1 MFNIATFNYVCLK
14 AQSRSIHRTFD
25 KKWVPYPAYSYTPAI
40 LQVPTVPDSRVNVS
54 LAYRA
59 HKPFYKTCKTY
70 LSKSKALAM
79 VDSCHQISSSLQ
91 IVHSWHVLFVA

>member
-1 MFNIATFNYVCLK
+1 MYNIATFNYVCLK

-59 HKPFYKTCKTY
+59 HKPCNKTY

-79 VDSCHQISSSLQ
+79 LDSCHQISSSLS
-91 IVHSWHVLFVA
+91 IVHT